1 MRNNRNITTE
11 IEETKRLQELF
22 CKHAFLFLRNA
33 ETILADPRMANCV
46 VPFRNGTA
54 QTGLFPCHTLGTCLE
69 WWQTSEYAT
78 HFTDDGRRA
87 LTYKFTGSLLSG
99 VNTCYRV
106 YEDGTTERF
115 SNKELVNMCR
125 SFLPICKRYYDKK
138 EDVVPCSLDEVI
150 EHQAFRSRSISL

>member
-1 MRNNRNITTE
+1 MGKKKKVMTAV
-11 IEETKRLQELF
+11 EETKRLQELF

-54 QTGLFPCHTLGTCLE
+54 QTGVFPCHTLGTCLE

-78 HFTDDGRRA
+78 HFADDGRRA

-115 SNKELVNMCR
+115 GNKELVNMCR

-138 EDVVPCSLDEVI
+138 ENVVPYSLYDVI
-150 EHQAFRSRSISL
+150 EHLLML